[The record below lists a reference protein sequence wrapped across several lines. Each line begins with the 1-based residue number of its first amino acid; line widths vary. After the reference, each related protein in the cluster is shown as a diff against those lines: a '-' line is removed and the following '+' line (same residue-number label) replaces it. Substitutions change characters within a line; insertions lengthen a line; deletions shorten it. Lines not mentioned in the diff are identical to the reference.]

1 MPQKKIAIITGA
13 STGLGLSLS
22 LKLLH
27 DGYLV
32 HGISCTQTH
41 WKTAIESANFSSNF
55 CLHQIDVTNETEVKL
70 FFDGIKK
77 REEQFNL
84 LINNAGYA
92 SIPIRL
98 ENITTEEFKKNIDVN
113 LYGTFLM
120 CKYALPIMQNNKQGT
135 IINISSMAGK
145 RAVPE
150 LSVYSASK
158 FGVVAL
164 SQAIAK
170 ENIKND
176 IKCFTVCPGG
186 MRTEMRAKLYGSE
199 DASRQ
204 QTTDYVADVI
214 MQTISGEIN
223 IDSGGDIVIRHSKI
237 TAINPVPLA

>member
-1 MPQKKIAIITGA
+1 MPHKKIAIVTGA

-22 LKLLH
+22 LKLLQE
-27 DGYLV
+27 GYLV

-41 WKTAIESANFSSNF
+41 WKTAQKSVNFSSDF
-55 CLHQIDVTNETEVKL
+55 RLHQFDVTDENEVKL
-70 FFDGIKK
+70 FFEGIKK
-77 REEQFNL
+77 TGENIHL

-92 SIPIRL
+92 SVPIKF

-150 LSVYSASK
+150 LSIYSASK
-158 FGVVAL
+158 FGVLAL
-164 SQAIAK
+164 SQALAK
-170 ENIKND
+170 ENIQNG
-176 IKCFTVCPGG
+176 IKCYTVCPGG
-186 MRTEMRAKLYGSE
+186 MHTEMRAKLFGSE
-199 DASRQ
+199 DALRQ
-204 QTTDYVADVI
+204 QTTDYVAGVI

-237 TAINPVPLA
+237 SAINPVPLA

>member
-1 MPQKKIAIITGA
+1 MPHKKIAIVTGA

-22 LKLLH
+22 LKLLNE
-27 DGYLV
+27 GYRV
-32 HGISCTQTH
+32 YGISCTQTH
-41 WKTAIESANFSSNF
+41 WQTAQESADLSSDLL
-55 CLHQIDVTNETEVKL
+55 LHQLDVTNENEVKL

-77 REEQFNL
+77 LGEHVHL

-92 SIPIRL
+92 SVPIKF
-98 ENITTEEFKKNIDVN
+98 EHITTEEFKKNIDVN

-120 CKYALPIMQNNKQGT
+120 CKYVLPIMQNNKQGT

-164 SQAIAK
+164 SQALAK
-170 ENIKND
+170 ENSETG
-176 IKCFTVCPGG
+176 IKCYTICPGG
-186 MRTEMRAKLYGSE
+186 MRTEMRAKLYGNE
-199 DASRQ
+199 DALKQ

-214 MQTISGEIN
+214 MQTISGEIG
-223 IDSGGDIVIRHSKI
+223 IDSGGDIVIRHNKI
-237 TAINPVPLA
+237 VAINPVPLA